1 MVVIACHQLLEDQY
15 QLDRLKFVIDG
26 SQTTAEEQ
34 DNQAT
39 GMLSKS
45 LLSQPINHRHYVYV
59 RSHTIS
65 AYETNHGAHKLNY
78 NKVLL

>member
-1 MVVIACHQLLEDQY
+1 MRVVACHQLLEDQY

-39 GMLSKS
+39 GMLSRS
-45 LLSQPINHRHYVYV
+45 LLSQPIDHRHYIYV
-59 RSHTIS
+59 CAYTKS
-65 AYETNHGAHKLNY
+65 ADETNHRAHKLDY
-78 NKVLL
+78 DKVLH